1 MKPPY
6 SSAITNDATL
16 NLYRLRIK
24 NLYDLLINNPVD
36 TLSNA
41 AGTHPPIPTTAIT
54 DITANTLVGMN
65 KKLRAE
71 ALELITKLSNLIEEA
86 IDANQS

>member
-6 SSAITNDATL
+6 SSAITNDVTL

-41 AGTHPPIPTTAIT
+41 TGTHPSIPITAIT
-54 DITANTLVGMN
+54 DVTANTLVGMN